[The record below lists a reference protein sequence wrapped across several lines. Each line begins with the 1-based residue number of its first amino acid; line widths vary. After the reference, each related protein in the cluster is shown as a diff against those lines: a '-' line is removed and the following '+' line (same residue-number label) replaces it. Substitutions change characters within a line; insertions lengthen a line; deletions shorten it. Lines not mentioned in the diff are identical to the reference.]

1 MNKKTALSFG
11 TITLLVIEAVVS
23 VILFAPKNRKI
34 DDVVPRSEFVEQPSQ
49 SIPTPKLKL
58 AKEPPGSYEVPIN
71 YHVFQ
76 TFNNCG
82 PATLAMAFNY
92 WGVAS
97 DQETLGWEIR
107 PNQNPQGIIDDKSMM
122 AYEFI
127 TFSEKY
133 GLTAVVR
140 PNGSLDLLKKLIA
153 NDIPVIVRTWL
164 HPNEDIGHFRIIR
177 GYNENQI
184 LQNDSYEGPNLYYDN
199 QTFLSMWKP
208 FNFGYIIVYPKEKQE
223 LVEEILGEE
232 LDEKIAWKNSLNRA
246 QNESGVYS
254 LFNQSVANYHLGN
267 YQEAVTLFEQ
277 AEPNL
282 PSRMLWYQLEP
293 ILAYQKVGNSERVF
307 SLTNN
312 ILNSGNGG
320 FAELYQIRGEVYR
333 TLGQRDLA
341 REEFNRAYFYNSNL
355 VSAREPA
362 EEPGS

>member
-1 MNKKTALSFG
+1 MFYDSRKHLIKILATVLISTA
-11 TITLLVIEAVVS
+11 V
-23 VILFAPKNRKI
+23 LFAVFSSGSQNDRYDTI
-34 DDVVPRSEFVEQPSQ
+34 ITSPRESFEQTSNSSPL
-49 SIPTPKLKL
+49 PAKL
-58 AKEPPGSYEVPIN
+58 AKDAPSSYSIPLN

-76 TFNNCG
+76 SFNNCG
-82 PATLAMAFNY
+82 PATLAMALNY

-97 DQETLGWEIR
+97 DQQSLGMEIR
-107 PNQNPQGIIDDKSMM
+107 PNQNPQGINDDKSMM

-293 ILAYQKVGNSERVF
+293 ILAYQKVGNSERGF

-312 ILNSGNGG
+312 ILNNW
-320 FAELYQIRGEVYR
+320 
-333 TLGQRDLA
+333 
-341 REEFNRAYFYNSNL
+341 N
-355 VSAREPA
+355 
-362 EEPGS
+362 